1 MQINRLAVTGLRIVL
16 VAAFLLL
23 VLFQVMSLPGQFAHM
38 AAENP
43 ERAWLQWPLTIFA
56 ILEVACV
63 QVVIV
68 STWKLLTMVKRDQ
81 IFSRRAFVWVDAIMW
96 AIAAAWIML
105 AVFSAIVVLN
115 ADDPGLPILLILTLV
130 AGAAVGLVVVVLRA
144 LLRQAAD
151 LRSDLEAV
159 I

>member
-1 MQINRLAVTGLRIVL
+1 MHINRLAVLALRIVL
-16 VAAFLLL
+16 VVAFLLL

-43 ERAWLQWPLTIFA
+43 EQAYLQWPLTIFA

-63 QVVIV
+63 QVVIL
-68 STWKLLTMVKRDQ
+68 STWKLLTMVRKDN
-81 IFSRRAFVWVDAIMW
+81 IFSRGALVWVDAIVW
-96 AIAAAWIML
+96 AIAAAWAML
-105 AVFSAIVVLN
+105 AVFSTIVVLN
-115 ADDPGLPILLILTLV
+115 ADDPGVPLLLFLILV

-144 LLRQAAD
+144 LLRQASD
-151 LRSDLEAV
+151 LRADMEAV

>member
-1 MQINRLAVTGLRIVL
+1 MKINHLAVIALRIVL
-16 VAAFLLL
+16 VGAFLLL
-23 VLFQVMSLPGQFAHM
+23 VLLQVMSLPGQFAHM

-43 ERAWLQWPLTIFA
+43 ERAYLQWPLTIFA

-81 IFSRRAFVWVDAIMW
+81 IFSTRASVWVDAIMW
-96 AIAAAWIML
+96 AIAAGWTML

-115 ADDPGLPILLILTLV
+115 ADDPGVPLLLILMLA

-151 LRSDLEAV
+151 LRSDMEAV

>member
-1 MQINRLAVTGLRIVL
+1 MHITRLAVLALRIVL
-16 VAAFLLL
+16 VVAFLLL

-43 ERAWLQWPLTIFA
+43 EQAYLQWPLTIFA

-63 QVVIV
+63 QVVIL
-68 STWKLLTMVKRDQ
+68 STWKLLTMVRKDN
-81 IFSRRAFVWVDAIMW
+81 IFSRGALVWVDAIMW
-96 AIAAAWIML
+96 AIAAAWAML
-105 AVFSAIVVLN
+105 AVFSTIVVLN
-115 ADDPGLPILLILTLV
+115 ADDPGVPLLLFLILV

-144 LLRQAAD
+144 LLRQASD
-151 LRSDLEAV
+151 LRADMEAV

>member
-1 MQINRLAVTGLRIVL
+1 MQINRLAVIALRIVL

-96 AIAAAWIML
+96 AIAAAWAML

-115 ADDPGLPILLILTLV
+115 ADDPGVPILLILALV

>member
-96 AIAAAWIML
+96 AIAAAWAML

>member
-1 MQINRLAVTGLRIVL
+1 MQINRLAVITLRLVL

-23 VLFQVMSLPGQFAHM
+23 LLFQVMSIPGQFSHM

-43 ERAWLQWPLTIFA
+43 ERANLQWPLTIFG
-56 ILEVACV
+56 ILELACV

-68 STWKLLTMVKRDQ
+68 STWKLLTMVRQDQ
-81 IFSRRAFVWVDAIMW
+81 IFSHRAFVWVDAIMW
-96 AIAAAWIML
+96 AIAAAWTML
-105 AVFSAIVVLN
+105 AVFAAIVVFN
-115 ADDPGLPILLILTLV
+115 ADDPGVPLLLILMLV

-144 LLRQAAD
+144 LLRQAAE
-151 LRSDLEAV
+151 LRADMEAV

>member
-1 MQINRLAVTGLRIVL
+1 MKITRLAVTALRIVL

-23 VLFQVMSLPGQFAHM
+23 VLFQVMSIPGQFAHM
-38 AAENP
+38 AQENP
-43 ERAWLQWPLTIFA
+43 ERAYLQWPLTMFF

-68 STWKLLTMVKRDQ
+68 STWKLLTLVRQDR
-81 IFSRRAFVWVDAIMW
+81 IFSRGALVWVNAIVW
-96 AIAAAWIML
+96 AIAAGWAML
-105 AVFSAIVVLN
+105 AALAAVVVLN
-115 ADDPGLPILLILTLV
+115 ADDPGLPLLLLLVLV

-151 LRSDLEAV
+151 LRADMEAV

>member
-1 MQINRLAVTGLRIVL
+1 MQITRLAVTALRIVL

-23 VLFQVMSLPGQFAHM
+23 VLFQVMSIPGQFAHM
-38 AAENP
+38 AQENP
-43 ERAWLQWPLTIFA
+43 ERAYLQWPLTIFF

-68 STWKLLTMVKRDQ
+68 STWKLLTLVRQDR
-81 IFSRRAFVWVDAIMW
+81 IFSRGALVWVNAIVW
-96 AIAAAWIML
+96 AIAAGWTML
-105 AVFSAIVVLN
+105 AVLAAVVVLN
-115 ADDPGLPILLILTLV
+115 ADDPGRPLLLLLVLV
-130 AGAAVGLVVVVLRA
+130 AGAALGLVVVVLRA

-151 LRSDLEAV
+151 LRADMEAV

>member
-1 MQINRLAVTGLRIVL
+1 MKINRLAVIALRIVL
-16 VAAFLLL
+16 VGAFLLL
-23 VLFQVMSLPGQFAHM
+23 VLLQVMSLPGQFAHM

-43 ERAWLQWPLTIFA
+43 EQAYLQWPLTIFG

-68 STWKLLTMVKRDQ
+68 STWKLLTMVKQDQ

-96 AIAAAWIML
+96 AIAAAWTML

-115 ADDPGLPILLILTLV
+115 ADDPGVPLLLILMLA

-151 LRSDLEAV
+151 LRSDMEAV

>member
-1 MQINRLAVTGLRIVL
+1 MKITSLAVVALRIVL

-23 VLFQVMSLPGQFAHM
+23 LLFQVMSMPGQFAHM
-38 AAENP
+38 AAEDP
-43 ERAWLQWPLTIFA
+43 ERAYLQWPLTVFA
-56 ILEVACV
+56 ILELACV

-68 STWKLLTMVKRDQ
+68 STWKLLTMVRRDQ
-81 IFSRRAFVWVDAIMW
+81 IFSRQAFVWVDAIMW
-96 AIAAAWIML
+96 AIAAAWTML
-105 AVFSAIVVLN
+105 AVFFAIVVLN
-115 ADDPGLPILLILTLV
+115 ADDPGMPLLLVLMLT

>member
-1 MQINRLAVTGLRIVL
+1 MKITRLAVTALRIVL

-23 VLFQVMSLPGQFAHM
+23 VLFQVMSIPGQFAHM
-38 AAENP
+38 AQENP
-43 ERAWLQWPLTIFA
+43 ERAYLQWPLTMFF

-68 STWKLLTMVKRDQ
+68 STWKLLTLVRQDR
-81 IFSRRAFVWVDAIMW
+81 IFSRGALVWVNAIVW
-96 AIAAAWIML
+96 AIAAGWAML
-105 AVFSAIVVLN
+105 AALAAVVVLN
-115 ADDPGLPILLILTLV
+115 ADDPGLPLLLLLVLV
-130 AGAAVGLVVVVLRA
+130 AGAALGLVVVVLRA

-151 LRSDLEAV
+151 LRADMEAV

>member
-1 MQINRLAVTGLRIVL
+1 MQINPLAVIALRIVL

-81 IFSRRAFVWVDAIMW
+81 IFSRRAFAWVDAIMW

>member
-1 MQINRLAVTGLRIVL
+1 MQINRLAVIALRIVL

-56 ILEVACV
+56 ILEVACL

-81 IFSRRAFVWVDAIMW
+81 IFSRRAFAWVDAIMW
-96 AIAAAWIML
+96 AIAAAWTML

-115 ADDPGLPILLILTLV
+115 ADDPGVPLLLILMLV

>member
-1 MQINRLAVTGLRIVL
+1 MQINRLAVIALRIVL

-81 IFSRRAFVWVDAIMW
+81 IFSRRAFAWVDAIMW
-96 AIAAAWIML
+96 AIAAAWAML

>member
-1 MQINRLAVTGLRIVL
+1 MKINRVAVTALRIVL
-16 VAAFLLL
+16 VGAFLLL

-43 ERAWLQWPLTIFA
+43 ERAYLQWPLTIFGV
-56 ILEVACV
+56 LEVACV
-63 QVVIV
+63 QVVVV
-68 STWKLLTMVKRDQ
+68 STWKLLTMVKQDR

-96 AIAAAWIML
+96 AIAAAWTML

-115 ADDPGLPILLILTLV
+115 ADDPGVPLLLILMLA

-151 LRSDLEAV
+151 LRSDMEAV

>member
-1 MQINRLAVTGLRIVL
+1 MKINHLAVIALRIVL
-16 VAAFLLL
+16 VGAFLLL
-23 VLFQVMSLPGQFAHM
+23 ALFQVMSLPGQFAHM

-43 ERAWLQWPLTIFA
+43 ERAYLQWPLTIFA

-81 IFSRRAFVWVDAIMW
+81 IFSSRAFVWVDAIMW
-96 AIAAAWIML
+96 AIAAAWTML

-115 ADDPGLPILLILTLV
+115 ADDPGVPLLLILMLA

-151 LRSDLEAV
+151 LRSDMEAV